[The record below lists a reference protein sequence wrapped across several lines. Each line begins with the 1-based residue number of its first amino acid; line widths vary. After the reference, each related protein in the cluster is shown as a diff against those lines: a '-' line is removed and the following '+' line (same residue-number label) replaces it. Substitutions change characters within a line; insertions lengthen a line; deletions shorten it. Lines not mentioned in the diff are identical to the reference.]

1 MILLLLILQERGYR
15 RVWVVDTEYC
25 QIGGERPRAR
35 CLCALDLFS
44 GERREV
50 WLAGVINPPCP
61 FEMTADECFVF
72 FAADADV
79 GIFINLKWPIPR
91 HVIDPRVEF
100 MRVRNGLAPLK
111 PLDGGDPDIAT
122 EKETKASKKRRKK
135 PGPFSLSRIARHY
148 EVPFIDDE
156 AKGDFRDLA
165 LRPSDEYSDVE
176 KRALVEYCSGDV
188 VATAEV
194 FRRVWEDAG
203 LSDPQTL
210 NQALIRGFYMSAAA
224 WVQYI
229 GTPIDLP
236 LYRRLSMNAGA
247 LRARYHPRRTLIVS
261 MCMKRAVST
270 SKKVRGFPR
279 RRTAFSRVAAHR
291 QRPARQERQGPRED
305 SRNAPDRRGIPAF
318 LGGCRFDGG
327 DRIVI
332 QRGRRN
338 RNRQGKKTATTKRKD
353 CGMQQERGRNRAPL
367 LPFGAKTSAQ
377 HAARPGVPVHQS
389 EVDALSDSP
398 RRGPAQSQRST
409 GVRKKIRDRRFILSG
424 DPVLLE
430 MCAREDRPYMEFAL
444 ADHPRAMAP
453 PEGDRKIASGR
464 SQNLQGAE
472 SGSAVRRRR
481 AHGRRQDELLG
492 PARANACLLRASCAR
507 NSRCSTP
514 GPTISRTGVSPPLR
528 SGRDSGGDFGPSTGR
543 ATSHRIALVGI
554 SRFNRPAPTS

>member
-236 LYRRLSMNAGA
+236 LYRRLSMNAAA
-247 LRARYHPRRTLIVS
+247 LRAAIIAKNADRFDVYEKGRFNL
-261 MCMKRAVST
+261 
-270 SKKVRGFPR
+270 KKY
-279 RRTAFSRVAAHR
+279 
-291 QRPARQERQGPRED
+291 E
-305 SRNAPDRRGIPAF
+305 AF
-318 LGGCRFDGG
+318 LGGEQLLAGWPRTGKGQLARSGKVLERIAETHTIIGDFLRFLAAVDLMEGIGSSFNEVGEIETGREKNG
-327 DRIVI
+327 DDKAKGLRIS
-332 QRGRRN
+332 
-338 RNRQGKKTATTKRKD
+338 KS
-353 CGMQQERGRNRAPL
+353 GRNRAPL

-398 RRGPAQSQRST
+398 RRGPRNRS
-409 GVRKKIRDRRFILSG
+409 DRLA
-424 DPVLLE
+424 
-430 MCAREDRPYMEFAL
+430 CARNQNRRHPFRRPSPAGDVCARGSL
-444 ADHPRAMAP
+444 HGIRDHPRAGAAR
-453 PEGDRKIASGR
+453 GDRKIASGR
-464 SQNLQGAE
+464 SQNLQG
-472 SGSAVRRRR
+472 
-481 AHGRRQDELLG
+481 
-492 PARANACLLRASCAR
+492 
-507 NSRCSTP
+507 P
-514 GPTISRTGVSPPLR
+514 GFR
-528 SGRDSGGDFGPSTGR
+528 SEAQRG
-543 ATSHRIALVGI
+543 
-554 SRFNRPAPTS
+554 